1 MPYSA
6 RIKAAEDCERRLTY
20 LMNKCRES
28 RIRVIQPKDIGDYKR
43 RITIIAEEK
52 RRAVNLLFDALDT
65 DVQEKEKFVVL

>member
-1 MPYSA
+1 
-6 RIKAAEDCERRLTY
+6 
-20 LMNKCRES
+20 MNKCRES

-43 RITIIAEEK
+43 RIIIIAEEK